1 MNFALESCRFVFEKG
16 ARWTDTRVRASRRRF
31 CYTYQ
36 SVSSGKTHQ
45 AAPDVTHLYTM
56 FGEWLSLVEHLV
68 RDQGV
73 GGSNPLSPTIIIN
86 SLRRILT
93 TRNSLWFPNGFPLFD
108 HSPVEKSLAE
118 QGFSSSVLHPVQ
130 QIRLRTTRVTASTR
144 SSPPCLRIDIKLD
157 VPAPRDRCY
166 YLVELSVVN
175 TLVCDYAIAEDILP
189 PKCSWL
195 KACRKVRRGNACEKG
210 ICSFNLVA
218 SCRSSN

>member
-1 MNFALESCRFVFEKG
+1 MDFALSVTRIIFEKG
-16 ARWTDTRVRASRRRF
+16 ARWTDIRIRASRRRF

-93 TRNSLWFPNGFPLFD
+93 TRNSLWFPNGFPLFG

-118 QGFSSSVLHPVQ
+118 QGSSSSVLHPVQ
-130 QIRLRTTRVTASTR
+130 QIRLRTNPRYGLDTLV
-144 SSPPCLRIDIKLD
+144 CLRIDIKLD
-157 VPAPRDRCY
+157 VPVPRDRCY